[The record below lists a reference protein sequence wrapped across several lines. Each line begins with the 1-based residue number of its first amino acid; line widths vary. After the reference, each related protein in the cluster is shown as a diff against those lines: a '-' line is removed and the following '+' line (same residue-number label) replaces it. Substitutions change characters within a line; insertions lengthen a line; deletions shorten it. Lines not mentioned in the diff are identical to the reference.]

1 MNGRKTY
8 EPAPSSVDQTAQ
20 SAVAPVKMQEQCGS
34 SLSFSTTGGLEN
46 ACSSLLADTTD
57 SVCNGALFPFALKCA
72 IFTGSNFEHNASG
85 GRMTE
90 DLTVLSSRCR
100 SLPVHSRCRGS
111 RTDIEG
117 TAGMFGQRDDRGV
130 S

>member
-1 MNGRKTY
+1 MNGSKTY

-57 SVCNGALFPFALKCA
+57 SVCNGALSHC
-72 IFTGSNFEHNASG
+72 
-85 GRMTE
+85 
-90 DLTVLSSRCR
+90 
-100 SLPVHSRCRGS
+100 
-111 RTDIEG
+111 
-117 TAGMFGQRDDRGV
+117 V
-130 S
+130 SFCPEVRHFYRKQL

>member
-1 MNGRKTY
+1 M
-8 EPAPSSVDQTAQ
+8 DQTAQ

-57 SVCNGALFPFALKCA
+57 SVCNGALSDIAFPFALKCA

-100 SLPVHSRCRGS
+100 GS

-117 TAGMFGQRDDRGV
+117 TAGMFGQRDDLGV

>member
-1 MNGRKTY
+1 MDLACRSR
-8 EPAPSSVDQTAQ
+8 PR
-20 SAVAPVKMQEQCGS
+20 
-34 SLSFSTTGGLEN
+34 

-57 SVCNGALFPFALKCA
+57 SVCNGALSDIAFPFALKCA

-90 DLTVLSSRCR
+90 DLTVLSHVR

-111 RTDIEG
+111 RSDIEG
-117 TAGMFGQRDDRGV
+117 TAGMFGQRDDLGV